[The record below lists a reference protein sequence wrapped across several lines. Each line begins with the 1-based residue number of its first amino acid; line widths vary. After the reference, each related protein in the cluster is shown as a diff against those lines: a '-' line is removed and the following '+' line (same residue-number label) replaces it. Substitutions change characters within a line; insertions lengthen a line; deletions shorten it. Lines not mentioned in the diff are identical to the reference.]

1 MPRWG
6 QRSRQALAR
15 PSCARH
21 TTMFSPLSTIGR
33 ILPGPRSWL
42 AATAYHDHG
51 FSVLMLATVAVIAR
65 GSLSEDHCG
74 RRGGERDADSVAPM
88 GEQDLRATTKT

>member
-1 MPRWG
+1 
-6 QRSRQALAR
+6 
-15 PSCARH
+15 
-21 TTMFSPLSTIGR
+21 
-33 ILPGPRSWL
+33 
-42 AATAYHDHG
+42 
-51 FSVLMLATVAVIAR
+51 MLATVAVIAR